1 MRQTRTS
8 YTPCAF
14 EAARHRGSGLA
25 PDRFRAPSMNPRFVV
40 SGCSIVGQAIPIGG
54 VDIGAIEVLRRDEKL
69 FSHFGEAGTAI
80 FLIQEI

>member
-1 MRQTRTS
+1 
-8 YTPCAF
+8 
-14 EAARHRGSGLA
+14 
-25 PDRFRAPSMNPRFVV
+25 MNAGFLV
-40 SGCSIVGQAIPIGG
+40 SRCPIVAQAIPIGG